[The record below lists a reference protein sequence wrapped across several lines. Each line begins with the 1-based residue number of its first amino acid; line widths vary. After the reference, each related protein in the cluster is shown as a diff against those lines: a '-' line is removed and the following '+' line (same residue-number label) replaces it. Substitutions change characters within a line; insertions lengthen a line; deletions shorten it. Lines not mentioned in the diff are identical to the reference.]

1 MTTTSHQ
8 RPDAAA
14 SGGRARTVVTFGAVA
29 AAVLAGSWF
38 VAQPGQPAAPTD
50 PAAGRPLAGQAAPGF
65 EARTTSGEAV
75 SLEQLRGR
83 AVWLTFGAT
92 WCADCRTEAPDVQ
105 AAAAA
110 ARAGGVETVMVFT
123 GEDAS
128 TITPY
133 AEKLGFT
140 FTQVADP
147 ANDIAGRYR
156 IVGVP
161 THYFIDRDGVVQR
174 MAVGVLTRAQ
184 MDEALTDLSP
194 AGTP

>member
-1 MTTTSHQ
+1 MTTTPHQ
-8 RPDAAA
+8 RADATA
-14 SGGRARTVVTFGAVA
+14 SGGPVRTAVTFGAVA
-29 AAVLAGSWF
+29 ATVLAGSWF
-38 VAQPGQPAAPTD
+38 VAQPGRSAAPTE
-50 PAAGRPLAGQAAPGF
+50 PAALRPLAGQTAPGF
-65 EARTTSGEAV
+65 EARTTSGEPV
-75 SLEQLRGR
+75 SLGQLRGR

-92 WCADCRTEAPDVQ
+92 WCADCRSEAPDVQ

-110 ARAGGVETVMVFT
+110 ARAGVETIMVFT

-147 ANDIAGRYR
+147 ANEIAGRYR

-174 MAVGVLTRAQ
+174 MAVGVLTRSQ
-184 MDEALTDLSP
+184 MDEALSGLSP

>member
-1 MTTTSHQ
+1 MITTPHQ
-8 RPDAAA
+8 RADTAA
-14 SGGRARTVVTFGAVA
+14 SGGRVRTAVTFGAVA
-29 AAVLAGSWF
+29 ATVLAGSWF
-38 VAQPGQPAAPTD
+38 VAQPGRSAAPTE
-50 PAAGRPLAGQAAPGF
+50 PAALRPLAGQTAPGF
-65 EARTTSGEAV
+65 EARTTSGEPV
-75 SLEQLRGR
+75 SLGQLRGR

-92 WCADCRTEAPDVQ
+92 WCADCRSEAPDVQ

-110 ARAGGVETVMVFT
+110 ARAGVETIMVFT

-147 ANDIAGRYR
+147 ANEIAGRYR

-174 MAVGVLTRAQ
+174 MAVGVLTRSQ
-184 MDEALTDLSP
+184 MDEALSGLSP